1 MRRTA
6 LSVAGPSEHICER
19 CGATGSAPLNAKAID
34 EIFLRFFCHG
44 SQAATYLP
52 EVFRPGSRGNDDD
65 VIFEVSTQTDYTLLK
80 ELFGVIVRRHTPRTN
95 DLGYTAIRLAIE
107 SILRQDP
114 NSAPEQAVEE
124 LRQNFHTLMDA
135 AGERL
140 LETKELL
147 FRARIG
153 PKQPY
158 ASEEYDSPPAELSVA
173 NRVTPPGERTLC
185 AAIDIETCLFET
197 RPAIDDIIHNGIFVA
212 SLRPA
217 HELRLLD
224 FTCQREG
231 SLAAAVEMTLKAFFQ
246 ANQASY
252 HLTQALSALTKR
264 RGYDGLVYPS
274 GMQCLNRKTGQW
286 SNVALFGAP
295 VADGRLK
302 VDSINKILVRNMQ
315 YDFDLGPVWVE
326 DSKGNHLAPY
336 LKGWIRRT
344 MS

>member
-1 MRRTA
+1 MRKTA
-6 LSVAGPSEHICER
+6 LSVASPSEHICER
-19 CGATGSAPLNAKAID
+19 CGATGGAPLNPEAID
-34 EIFLRFFCHG
+34 EVFLRFFCLG

-52 EVFRPGSRGNDDD
+52 EVFRPDPEGNYDD
-65 VIFEVSTQTDYTLLK
+65 ITFEVSAQTDYALLK
-80 ELFGVIVRRHTPRTN
+80 ELSGIGLRRHTPRTN
-95 DLGYTAIRLAIE
+95 ELGYTPIRSAIE
-107 SILRQDP
+107 GVLEQDP

-124 LRQNFHTLMDA
+124 LRRNYHTLMDA

-140 LETKELL
+140 LETNELL
-147 FRARIG
+147 FRTRIG

-158 ASEEYDSPPAELSVA
+158 ASEEYDSPPVELSVA
-173 NRVTPPGERTLC
+173 NRVAPRGERMLC
-185 AAIDIETCLFET
+185 AAVDIETCLFET
-197 RPAIDDIIHNGIFVA
+197 RPAIDDIIHNRIFVA
-212 SLRPA
+212 SLRPT
-217 HELRLLD
+217 HKLRLLD

-231 SLAAAVEMTLKAFFQ
+231 PLAAVVEMTLKAFFQ

-252 HLTQALSALTKR
+252 HLTQALSVLTKR

-274 GMQCLNRKTGQW
+274 DMQCLNRKTGQW

-302 VDSINKILVRNMQ
+302 VDSINKILVRTVQ
-315 YDFDLGPVWVE
+315 YNFDLGPVWVE
-326 DSKGNHLAPY
+326 DIEGNHLAPY